1 MTEQTP
7 EMEAARALIAQGI
20 TAFTKASYPDE
31 EGLYVEAWTFAAEWT
46 SVELERNGHAA
57 IVAASPMS
65 QSFSQSRGLMHLG
78 ADQYSMRRPE

>member
-20 TAFTKASYPDE
+20 SAFAKASYPEE

-46 SVELERNGHAA
+46 SVNLERNGQAG
-57 IVAASPMS
+57 IIAASPTS
-65 QSFSQSRGLMHLG
+65 QSFTQSRGLMHLG
-78 ADQYSMRRPE
+78 ADKYSLR